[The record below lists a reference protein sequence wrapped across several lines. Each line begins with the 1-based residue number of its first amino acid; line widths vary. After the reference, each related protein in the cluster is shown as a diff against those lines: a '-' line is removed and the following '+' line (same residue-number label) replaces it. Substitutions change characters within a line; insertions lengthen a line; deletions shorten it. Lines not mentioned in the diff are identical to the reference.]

1 MNLKKFLQ
9 YSQHLYVTLRLF
21 LPPQIAKLK
30 KYYDHDS
37 KATDAI
43 IDLYNNNIDIS
54 QISKVLSMG
63 MVGRKKNRK
72 LVPTK
77 WSITAAD
84 DILSLYLMNKIKNNP
99 ILDNNLVFDFNHL
112 ENYYS
117 VVFIPDNVWSFEMIE
132 SWIDTNG
139 RIHIGS
145 DYESGKRSII
155 ILQLL
160 VPILQQDWQWPNIFS
175 REEKGIS
182 VDSER
187 NTS

>member
-1 MNLKKFLQ
+1 
-9 YSQHLYVTLRLF
+9 
-21 LPPQIAKLK
+21 
-30 KYYDHDS
+30 
-37 KATDAI
+37 
-43 IDLYNNNIDIS
+43 
-54 QISKVLSMG
+54 MG

-84 DILSLYLMNKIKNNP
+84 DILSLYLMEKIDDNP

-117 VVFIPDNVWSFEMIE
+117 VVFIPDDVWSFEMIE

-139 RIHIGS
+139 RTHIGS

-160 VPILQQDWQWPNIFS
+160 VPILQQDWLWPNIFS
-175 REEKGIS
+175 G
-182 VDSER
+182 
-187 NTS
+187 